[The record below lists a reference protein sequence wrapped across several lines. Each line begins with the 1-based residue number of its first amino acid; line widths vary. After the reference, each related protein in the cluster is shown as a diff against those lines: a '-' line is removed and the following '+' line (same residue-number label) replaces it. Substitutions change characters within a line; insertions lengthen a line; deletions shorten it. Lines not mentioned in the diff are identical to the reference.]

1 MHRFILGLFVA
12 LFSASVFAFAPSP
25 TTTSGNRTTF
35 NPAPVAKTT
44 GVTFGTNANGDI
56 FTGYSGQQRMPVP
69 GGGSIPVDVTG
80 RIPKPAAAAAFG
92 RFLGRALPVFSTG
105 MAAYQFAQEMGWT
118 YRDGSLWKIT
128 EGSPGPQLQF
138 QAATN
143 QSYSSWLSSREAAF
157 ADAIAKGNTALAANY
172 GCPPSSGQSIGV
184 VRLSATSSANL
195 TYSQTTNH
203 CSMNN
208 DNVWALNGYTTVYNY
223 TADLYTRTT
232 VVTVPTEYP
241 ITVEQAID
249 EILTRDGWPTTSKFA
264 DAVKEAIDSGETVQ
278 AEPTAVTGPA
288 TSPNTVTQKAGAQP
302 NTTATETK
310 TNNHTYTGNTI
321 NTSIVTTVV
330 TTNNTTGEI
339 LDTTTTTEE
348 PAAEETPFEM
358 PCGLAGLPPCNVK
371 VDETGVPQTGDYS
384 KADTALT
391 DGAKSVTDAMTSQT
405 QKTDL
410 GGRQWSF
417 LFPSGSCQPIA
428 MGWSIWH
435 FNLDMCAFPMIGLFR
450 SLWAWAFGV
459 MGALYIWR
467 SASSAVGN

>member
-12 LFSASVFAFAPSP
+12 LFTITAHAGYSRS
-25 TTTSGNRTTF
+25 TSG
-35 NPAPVAKTT
+35 
-44 GVTFGTNANGDI
+44 GVTTYAKGTVSLDDIADATMAQSSNGDI
-56 FTGYSGQQRMPVP
+56 LTRMLDEMPVP
-69 GGGSIPVDVTG
+69 GGGTIPVDVG
-80 RIPKPAAAAAFG
+80 GKIPKPDAAAAFG

-105 MAAYQFAQEMGWT
+105 MAAYQFASEMGWT
-118 YRDGSLWKIT
+118 YRDGSLWKT
-128 EGSPGPQLQF
+128 TQGAPGPQLQF
-138 QAATN
+138 QVTTHQGASA
-143 QSYSSWLSSREAAF
+143 WMSSRESAF
-157 ADAIAKGNTALAANY
+157 ADAISKANANLAANY
-172 GCPPSSGQSIGV
+172 GCPPSSGQSIGYL
-184 VRLSATSSANL
+184 RLTLTSAETRR
-195 TYSQTTNH
+195 YSQANHQCAMNNQNVYALTGVVTTTNH
-203 CSMNN
+203 
-208 DNVWALNGYTTVYNY
+208 
-223 TADLYTRTT
+223 TADLYTRTA
-232 VVTVPTEYP
+232 VVTVPMEFP
-241 ITVEQAID
+241 MTVQQAID
-249 EILTRDGWPTTSKFA
+249 EILARDGWPTTSKFP
-264 DAVKEAIDSGETVQ
+264 DAIREAIADGETVE

-330 TTNNTTGEI
+330 TTNNTTGQI
-339 LDTTTTTEE
+339 LDTTTTTED

-405 QKTDL
+405 QRTDL

-435 FNLDMCAFPMIGLFR
+435 FTLDMCSFPMIGLFR

-467 SASSAVGN
+467 SASSAVGT